1 MKKHILIYILFL
13 VVFTACKDKIVCPAF
28 QSSYILDE
36 EQQKKRF
43 SLFEGDS
50 LVLTAS
56 ASNSPYKTNIYGIS
70 EKKYGYWR
78 EQILLKV
85 KQETI
90 YSEEV
95 DSLLDVRENG
105 VPEMAEGGEVKIKS
119 PFTPE
124 LDSAALAEGK
134 DAWDNTKRFNYNV
147 DFVNYMLLVGNDI
160 LKEQAAQRDS
170 AIAKAQRNEVENLND
185 STSNEKKG
193 FFKRIFSGKKKKD
206 KEEEPDNQELQGEE
220 AVKEEE

>member
-1 MKKHILIYILFL
+1 MKKHFLIYILFL

-56 ASNSPYKTNIYGIS
+56 ASNSLYKTNIYGIS

-193 FFKRIFSGKKKKD
+193 FFKRIFSGKKKND
-206 KEEEPDNQELQGEE
+206 KQEEPDNQELQGEE